1 MEAARESLEKR
12 GNLRSCN
19 TTAAA
24 LAALLILTVGGS
36 GLASPTAT
44 LTGRVTDS
52 LGGIL
57 VGSQVE
63 VTNVETNTAYLAKT
77 NEIGLYR
84 IPSLPPGYYRV
95 IVRMFGYRTIVRPGV
110 KLHVQDVIALNFVMQ
125 VGSSISS
132 VTEEEGGP
140 LVQAETAMLSTTVNQ
155 QAMTEL
161 PSLTRNPYD
170 FVTLSP
176 GASFASVS
184 RGIGF
189 SIDGARLE
197 SGSFL
202 LDGSDNN
209 EPYNTGPGQ
218 IVPLDSVQEYRLMT
232 NNFIAE
238 YGRNVGFIANVVT
251 KSGTNEFH
259 GVAYDFIRNSW
270 FAANTFENNARDIP
284 RPVFNR
290 NQLGGAFGGPLS
302 HDKAFFFFAI
312 EPILVRSSAGVS
324 YYVPTPDL
332 LAVSSPGTN
341 AIFQRFPI
349 PSQLS
354 TTDVSIR
361 TVCPYGRVCGSNI
374 NAYVTIPAFAATSR
388 TGPIDAGAGPPQDTY
403 LLTGRFDYTF
413 SAKTSFFG
421 RYAFRKSDLF
431 PTVNQPYSAELDQSS
446 LVQTQNV
453 TLNLTRFW
461 HGNLY
466 TESRLVYDRLSQSG
480 SGVPTPG
487 FPSLTF
493 MGESLNAA
501 SRTISLPSGQN
512 VFGGPQNIY
521 QLYQT
526 ASWIKGKHNL
536 KFGGQ
541 FIHLQDNRI
550 LTETSP
556 TRNLQGEFR
565 DLAGFISGQLAS
577 FQLSLDPR
585 GHVPGDVIPPPFG
598 PAMTHRHYRYND
610 ASGFV
615 QDSWKLSSR
624 LTVSPGLRYEY
635 FGEGHRPGS
644 EQVLDS
650 SFYYGEGSNIYE
662 RIANGRLLR
671 VQDAP
676 GEYQGHYYRPS
687 FGNFGPRLGLAY
699 DLTGN
704 GRTILRAGVGLF
716 FDRLPGFTAENLNPP
731 GYSIIRLN
739 NVPVT
744 SGLLENPYSLFPSL
758 CQCSQPPYSSIFLP
772 PSGVIRYDQDLKTAK
787 TGAWNLTLE
796 KEISGKVLVT
806 VSYIGSR
813 GWHLYRLVNDNRNGS
828 GEFVGHP
835 GERLFPSASGM
846 ITVNNLGF
854 ADYQGFQL
862 STESLNVRKLGL
874 QFGANYT
881 WSHSIDNVSSLS
893 GDDQLGSGVLPLDAF
908 NTWLDKGSSDHDVR
922 HRLAGHFIWKI
933 PSLTRSE
940 GVKKL
945 LLAGWE
951 LSGILSFQTGQPFSL
966 QDTRVPDREVG
977 DNTRPLVTGAIP
989 NILSGDQLL
998 PDSRTPNVFLILP
1011 LNSSATQNYNNSS
1024 CTNDVPFACLSS
1036 VNGPF
1041 NGVLGRNTFQRPG
1054 TQYQNV
1060 AFGKNFDL
1068 PRIGRHE
1075 GLKLQYRAEFYNFF
1089 NHPNLYI
1096 QVNSR
1101 DVGAL
1106 SFNNATGASIPG
1118 VVASYG
1124 TPDRLPQEA
1133 RQIVMALKLVF

>member
-1 MEAARESLEKR
+1 MEKL
-12 GNLRSCN
+12 GNLRSCI
-19 TTAAA
+19 TKVAECVT
-24 LAALLILTVGGS
+24 LLILGLQGT

-44 LTGRVTDS
+44 LTGRVTNS

-57 VGSQVE
+57 VGTQVE
-63 VTNVETNTAYLAKT
+63 LTNVETNTAYLAKT
-77 NEIGLYR
+77 NQIGLYR
-84 IPSLPPGYYRV
+84 IPNLPPGYYRV

-110 KLHVQDVIALNFVMQ
+110 KLHVQDVIALNFAMQ

-170 FVTLSP
+170 FVALSP
-176 GASFASVS
+176 GATPASVS

-189 SIDGARLE
+189 AINGQRLE

-209 EPYNTGPGQ
+209 EPYDTGPGQ

-232 NNFIAE
+232 NNFTAE

-270 FAANTFENNARDIP
+270 FAANTFENNARGIP

-290 NQLGGAFGGPLS
+290 HQLGGAVGGPLS
-302 HDKAFFFFAI
+302 HDNAFFFFAI
-312 EPILVRSSAGVS
+312 EPILVRSSAGIS

-332 LAVSSPGTN
+332 LAVSSAGTN

-349 PSQLS
+349 PSQRS

-361 TVCPYGRVCGSNI
+361 TVCPYGRICGSNI
-374 NAYVTIPAFAATSR
+374 NTYVTIPAFAATSR
-388 TGPIDAGAGPPQDTY
+388 TGPIDAGAGPPQNTY
-403 LLTGRFDYTF
+403 LLTGRIDYTF

-421 RYAFRKSDLF
+421 RYAFRTSDLF
-431 PTVNQPYSAELDQSS
+431 PTVNQPYSAQLDQSS
-446 LVQTQNV
+446 LVQTQNA

-461 HGNLY
+461 HGNFY
-466 TESRLVYDRLSQSG
+466 SESRLVYDRLSQSG

-487 FPSLTF
+487 FPSFTF
-493 MGESLNAA
+493 MGEALNAA

-512 VFGGPQNIY
+512 AFGGPQNTY
-521 QLYQT
+521 QFYQT
-526 ASWIKGKHNL
+526 ANWIKGKHNL

-541 FIHLQDNRI
+541 FVHLQDNRT

-565 DLAGFISGQLAS
+565 DLSGFITGQMAS
-577 FQLSLDPR
+577 FQLSLDPK

-598 PAMTHRHYRYND
+598 PAMLHRHYRYND
-610 ASGFV
+610 TGGFV

-624 LTVSPGLRYEY
+624 LTISPGLRYEY
-635 FGEGHRPGS
+635 FGEGHRPGH
-644 EQVLDS
+644 EHVLDS

-662 RIANGRLLR
+662 KIANGHLLR

-676 GEYQGHYYRPS
+676 GEYQGHYYQPS
-687 FGNFGPRLGLAY
+687 PWNLGPRLGLAY
-699 DLTGN
+699 DLTGK
-704 GRTILRAGVGLF
+704 GHTILRAGMGLF

-739 NVPVT
+739 DVSVT
-744 SGLLENPYSLFPSL
+744 SSLLENPYSLFPV
-758 CQCSQPPYSSIFLP
+758 SSIVLP
-772 PSGVIRYDQDLKTAK
+772 ASGVIRFDQDLKTAK

-796 KEISGKVLVT
+796 KEISGKVLLT
-806 VSYIGSR
+806 VAYIGSR

-828 GEFVGHP
+828 GEFVGRS
-835 GERLFPSASGM
+835 GKRLFPDASEM

-854 ADYQGFQL
+854 SDYQGLQL
-862 STESLNVRKLGL
+862 ATESLSVRKLGL
-874 QFGANYT
+874 LFGANYT

-893 GDDQLGSGVLPLDAF
+893 GDDPLGGGALPLDAF
-908 NTWLDKGSSDHDVR
+908 NAWLDKGSSDHDVR
-922 HRLAGHFIWKI
+922 HRLSGHFIWQI

-945 LLAGWE
+945 LWAGWE

-966 QDTRVPDREVG
+966 EDNRVPDREVG

-989 NILSGDQLL
+989 KVLSGDQLA
-998 PDSRTPNVFLILP
+998 PDPRTPNAFLILP
-1011 LNSSATQNYNNSS
+1011 LNSASTQNYSNNN
-1024 CTNDVPFACLSS
+1024 CANDIPFACLSS

-1041 NGVLGRNTFQRPG
+1041 VGVLGRNTFRRPG

-1060 AFGKNFDL
+1060 AFAKSFDL
-1068 PRIGRHE
+1068 PRIRGRE
-1075 GLKLQYRAEFYNFF
+1075 GMKLQYRAEFYNFF

-1106 SFNNATGASIPG
+1106 SFNNAAGASVPG
-1118 VVASYG
+1118 VVASFG
-1124 TPDRLPQEA
+1124 TPDRFPQEA
-1133 RQIVMALKLVF
+1133 RQIVMALKLIF